1 MSPILLITLVMVVI
15 FGSGLIM
22 QSLIETLKA
31 KKQIENKKKELLNE
45 FSKTLDHLKRKGEKH
60 A

>member
-1 MSPILLITLVMVVI
+1 MVVLFGGGFI
-15 FGSGLIM
+15 F
-22 QSLIETLKA
+22 QSLLEALKT
-31 KKQIENKKKELLNE
+31 KKEIENKKKELLND